1 MNVLVAAHQ
10 PAMDCVLVVVQIHV
24 MPCAMA
30 PVKECAL
37 LLVVEL
43 VLVPAILHVNLL
55 QNSDRK

>member
-10 PAMDCVLVVVQIHV
+10 PARDCVLLVVQIHV
-24 MPCAMA
+24 MPCATA

-37 LLVVEL
+37 LLAVDPA
-43 VLVPAILHVNLL
+43 LVPAILHVNLL